1 MEESDRQLS
10 PAKAQAMQNAS
21 SVAAWVLTSCDPRYP
36 GKLVAR
42 THSATPE
49 GGQFLAAVLVANT
62 LEALRT
68 QLPRGISQHDLNPG
82 SMPSGVIEL
91 WA

>member
-1 MEESDRQLS
+1 
-10 PAKAQAMQNAS
+10 
-21 SVAAWVLTSCDPRYP
+21 VLTGCDPRYP

-42 THSATPE
+42 THSAMPE
-49 GGQFLAAVLVANT
+49 GGQFLAAVLIADT
-62 LEALRT
+62 LEAFRA
-68 QLPRGISQHDLNPG
+68 QLPHDVSQHDINSG